1 MNNFWMMA
9 LWAAGGDFGLV
20 ATSVADQLIRIRME
34 SEGKKAIFTE
44 SLPATI
50 FTNSKGS
57 RATTV
62 VVNQGLVLMIEI
74 GADLI

>member
-9 LWAAGGDFGLV
+9 LWATSGDFGLV

-50 FTNSKGS
+50 FANSKRGG
-57 RATTV
+57 ATTV
-62 VVNQGLVLMIEI
+62 VVN
-74 GADLI
+74 

>member
-9 LWAAGGDFGLV
+9 LWATSGDFGLV

-50 FTNSKGS
+50 FTNSKGGG
-57 RATTV
+57 ATTIM
-62 VVNQGLVLMIEI
+62 VN
-74 GADLI
+74 

>member
-1 MNNFWMMA
+1 
-9 LWAAGGDFGLV
+9 
-20 ATSVADQLIRIRME
+20 ME

-44 SLPATI
+44 SLPAA
-50 FTNSKGS
+50 FFANSKGS

>member
-1 MNNFWMMA
+1 
-9 LWAAGGDFGLV
+9 
-20 ATSVADQLIRIRME
+20 ME

-44 SLPATI
+44 SLPAAI
-50 FTNSKGS
+50 FANSKGS

-62 VVNQGLVLMIEI
+62 VVNQGLMLMIEI

>member
-9 LWAAGGDFGLV
+9 LWATSGDFGLV

-44 SLPATI
+44 SLPAAI
-50 FTNSKGS
+50 FANSKGGG
-57 RATTV
+57 ATTIM
-62 VVNQGLVLMIEI
+62 VN
-74 GADLI
+74 